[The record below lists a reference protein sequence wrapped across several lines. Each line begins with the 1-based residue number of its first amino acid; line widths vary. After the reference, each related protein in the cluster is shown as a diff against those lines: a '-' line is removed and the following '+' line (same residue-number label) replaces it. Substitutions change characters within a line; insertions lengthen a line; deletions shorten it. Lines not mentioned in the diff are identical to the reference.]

1 MGAWGSGPFENDGAG
16 DLIVSIGHGDFTF
29 ESVEWAFE
37 DDYLEVDGG
46 QIAVALLELV
56 LIVRADRKRDP
67 AAQDLDLD
75 SFTSALTSE
84 RLTWLIEMV
93 ERTIASTDSELFELW
108 DEQGPEELASWR
120 VPVVDGLEDLRVLSV
135 Q

>member
-16 DLIVSIGHGDFTF
+16 DLIASIGHGDFTF
-29 ESVEWAFE
+29 ESAEWAFE

-67 AAQDLDLD
+67 AVEELALDAFAD
-75 SFTSALTSE
+75 ALTSE

-108 DEQGPEELASWR
+108 DEQGPEELAAWR
-120 VPVVDGLEDLRVLSV
+120 IPVVDGLEDLRVLSV
-135 Q
+135 

>member
-1 MGAWGSGPFENDGAG
+1 VGAWGAGPFENDGAG
-16 DLIVSIGHGDFTF
+16 DLIASIGHGDFTF
-29 ESVEWAFE
+29 ESVKWAFE

-67 AAQDLDLD
+67 ATQDLDLD

-108 DEQGPEELASWR
+108 DERGPEELASWR

-135 Q
+135 

>member
-16 DLIVSIGHGDFTF
+16 DVVASIGHGDFTF
-29 ESVEWAFE
+29 ESVEWTFE

-67 AAQDLDLD
+67 LVEELDLD
-75 SFTSALTSE
+75 DFADALTGE
-84 RLTWLIEMV
+84 RLTWLIDMV

-108 DEQGPEELASWR
+108 DEQGPEELAAWR
-120 VPVVDGLEDLRVLSV
+120 IPVVDGLEDLRVLTV
-135 Q
+135 

>member
-16 DLIVSIGHGDFTF
+16 DLVASIGHGDFTF
-29 ESVEWAFE
+29 ASVEWAFE

-67 AAQDLDLD
+67 LVEELDLD
-75 SFTSALTSE
+75 DFADALTGE
-84 RLTWLIEMV
+84 RLAWLIDMV
-93 ERTIASTDSELFELW
+93 ERTIASSDSELFELW
-108 DEQGPEELASWR
+108 DEQGPEELAAWR
-120 VPVVDGLEDLRVLSV
+120 IPVVDGLEDLRVLTV
-135 Q
+135 

>member
-16 DLIVSIGHGDFTF
+16 DVVASIGHGDFTF
-29 ESVEWAFE
+29 TSVEWAFE

-67 AAQDLDLD
+67 LVEDLDLD
-75 SFTSALTSE
+75 DFADALTGE
-84 RLTWLIEMV
+84 CLTWLIDMV
-93 ERTIASTDSELFELW
+93 ERTISSSDSELFELW
-108 DEQGPEELASWR
+108 DEQGPEELAAWR
-120 VPVVDGLEDLRVLSV
+120 IPVVDGLEDLRVLTV
-135 Q
+135 